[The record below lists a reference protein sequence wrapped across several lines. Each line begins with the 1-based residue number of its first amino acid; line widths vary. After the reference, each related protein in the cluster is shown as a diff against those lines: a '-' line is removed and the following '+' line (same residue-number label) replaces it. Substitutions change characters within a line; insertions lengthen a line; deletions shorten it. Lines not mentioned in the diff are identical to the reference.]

1 MVPRKTTLKIEIR
14 SQLLTII
21 PVFLL
26 EILCKE
32 GLLIFSDFNANN
44 KNEELRIM
52 NKNIKMNKP
61 LPGSEANVCTEF
73 KTPDLTRKVPAKLS
87 ENVRIARI
95 IVQDC
100 IVFLLCR
107 TTTQCIKAVAESQGI
122 SEAFS
127 TGSQNQYPPHPNS

>member
-61 LPGSEANVCTEF
+61 LPGSEANVWTEF

-87 ENVRIARI
+87 ENVRIART

-100 IVFLLCR
+100 IVFLLCK
-107 TTTQCIKAVAESQGI
+107 TTTQCIKACLLYTSP
-122 SEAFS
+122 S
-127 TGSQNQYPPHPNS
+127 PRD

>member
-1 MVPRKTTLKIEIR
+1 M
-14 SQLLTII
+14 

-26 EILCKE
+26 EILCEE
-32 GLLIFSDFNANN
+32 GLSIFSDFKANN

-61 LPGSEANVCTEF
+61 LPGSEANVWTEF

-87 ENVRIARI
+87 ENVRIART

-100 IVFLLCR
+100 IVFLLCK

>member
-1 MVPRKTTLKIEIR
+1 M
-14 SQLLTII
+14 

-26 EILCKE
+26 EILCEE

-87 ENVRIARI
+87 ENVRIART

-100 IVFLLCR
+100 IVFLLCK

-127 TGSQNQYPPHPNS
+127 TGSQNQ

>member
-87 ENVRIARI
+87 ENVRIART

-122 SEAFS
+122 SLS
-127 TGSQNQYPPHPNS
+127 LIHI